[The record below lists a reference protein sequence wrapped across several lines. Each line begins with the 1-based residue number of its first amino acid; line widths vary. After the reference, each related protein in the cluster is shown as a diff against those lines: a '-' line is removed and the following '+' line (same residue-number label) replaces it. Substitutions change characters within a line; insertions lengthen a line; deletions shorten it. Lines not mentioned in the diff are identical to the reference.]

1 MKVINNNYYYNLK
14 DLAVSN
20 INLHV
25 AMTTSNGVIGATVVF
40 TVPNTLHIIKHLK
53 LNHTA

>member
-20 INLHV
+20 INVHV